1 MDGHRPGLTP
11 RVSRDCLAKLGHRGC
26 DIIAHE
32 VPAADPPGFD
42 TLGSDDGPQ
51 PGPSRIE
58 VEVGINL
65 GARVQAGVKTVS
77 GPGEKQHECTGSG
90 GTAPQPH
97 APHADLFLVGIT
109 HAQHHPAVPDT
120 GSRKHVLGAG
130 TPTDAGSH
138 ARHEI
143 TG

>member
-1 MDGHRPGLTP
+1 MP
-11 RVSRDCLAKLGHRGC
+11 R
-26 DIIAHE
+26 
-32 VPAADPPGFD
+32 PPGV
-42 TLGSDDGPQ
+42 
-51 PGPSRIE
+51 E
-58 VEVGINL
+58 VEVGVDL
-65 GARVQAGVKTVS
+65 GTRIETGVEAVT
-77 GPGEKQHECTGSG
+77 GPGEEKHEGTGAG
-90 GTAPQPH
+90 VAAPQPDS
-97 APHADLFLVGIT
+97 PHADLFLVGIT